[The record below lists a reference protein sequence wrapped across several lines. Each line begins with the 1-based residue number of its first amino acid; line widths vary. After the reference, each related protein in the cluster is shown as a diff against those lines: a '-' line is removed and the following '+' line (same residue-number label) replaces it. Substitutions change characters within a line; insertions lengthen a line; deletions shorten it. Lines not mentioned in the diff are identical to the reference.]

1 MASITAGQLLIR
13 LQGAAGRASAAEAEV
28 ASIPSTV
35 MDPDATD
42 VPSQDELQVRTRLT
56 LFSDKWTGASAA
68 VLGPSMSAIAADADA
83 KAALLSAVAADLD
96 NFKAELMVSMQ
107 ARIKAKTDHI
117 CKVLQQVAA
126 DASTLTGEAR
136 ALLSAPSTAPTTSLR
151 VAGTTGVTKQQAR
164 RQWKEARTQVAE
176 SWSKRR
182 EALAR
187 RLAELESLTDGSSH
201 DADSKADLRASVKDQ
216 QAMSDAMLCGI
227 YAVYGGDGED
237 IKRDSSDYKPF
248 PVPKQLDDG
257 NYEKFKASYKKW
269 RSAPATVREYSLILF
284 DLDYIFDAVDAVE
297 AMHLLPPDCLES
309 WIEADKHFD
318 EHLTAA
324 RQEKWL
330 ELHREL
336 HQSSS
341 DKVRDWTQ
349 IIHAVGQHAK
359 HMVEI
364 KDGDGLNFMYA
375 LLGAHVKFT
384 AADQQFHSTA
394 LMQLHTLFS
403 DSEGG
408 ADNIIKAI
416 EEARTKLRHAREV
429 GVFPEYDLC
438 GRDLI
443 AALGSVSTEI
453 YNDLHREKLFDPEV
467 LVHKK
472 FNSLDCSTIV
482 QSALT
487 QAMSIVKKRAK
498 REDRIHPG
506 QRKANEA
513 GAEVTAFRARADD
526 DEDEGVTKKRKRQVD
541 HCVLKSSSSRDLSS
555 KNKKNLHKYAMAN
568 LAECEDFHELEL
580 HVEACALTLTNGE
593 KLQEPIIRKHVKKLQ
608 GKMWKGKSPGP
619 STSPRKDFKQPRCS
633 VQGCDNKVNVNR
645 KTGTPFK
652 TCREHADKP
661 AKDHSERHDE
671 KKKSKYSANSADTE
685 SVTLEDA
692 QGNKIDH
699 VLDANTIEVV
709 RMLKSGTMKIAEDAG
724 SCKDKLAAF
733 AADY

>member
-68 VLGPSMSAIAADADA
+68 VLSPSMSAIAADADA

-96 NFKAELMVSMQ
+96 NFKAELMASMQ

-117 CKVLQQVAA
+117 CKVLQRIAA

-318 EHLTAA
+318 EHLTAV
-324 RQEKWL
+324 RQEK
-330 ELHREL
+330 
-336 HQSSS
+336 
-341 DKVRDWTQ
+341 
-349 IIHAVGQHAK
+349 
-359 HMVEI
+359 M
-364 KDGDGLNFMYA
+364 
-375 LLGAHVKFT
+375 
-384 AADQQFHSTA
+384 
-394 LMQLHTLFS
+394 
-403 DSEGG
+403 
-408 ADNIIKAI
+408 
-416 EEARTKLRHAREV
+416 
-429 GVFPEYDLC
+429 
-438 GRDLI
+438 
-443 AALGSVSTEI
+443 
-453 YNDLHREKLFDPEV
+453 
-467 LVHKK
+467 
-472 FNSLDCSTIV
+472 
-482 QSALT
+482 
-487 QAMSIVKKRAK
+487 
-498 REDRIHPG
+498 
-506 QRKANEA
+506 
-513 GAEVTAFRARADD
+513 ARAAQ
-526 DEDEGVTKKRKRQVD
+526 GVAPVIIGQ
-541 HCVLKSSSSRDLSS
+541 
-555 KNKKNLHKYAMAN
+555 
-568 LAECEDFHELEL
+568 
-580 HVEACALTLTNGE
+580 GE
-593 KLQEPIIRKHVKKLQ
+593 RLD
-608 GKMWKGKSPGP
+608 S
-619 STSPRKDFKQPRCS
+619 
-633 VQGCDNKVNVNR
+633 
-645 KTGTPFK
+645 
-652 TCREHADKP
+652 
-661 AKDHSERHDE
+661 DHSC
-671 KKKSKYSANSADTE
+671 
-685 SVTLEDA
+685 
-692 QGNKIDH
+692 G
-699 VLDANTIEVV
+699 
-709 RMLKSGTMKIAEDAG
+709 G
-724 SCKDKLAAF
+724 STCEAHG
-733 AADY
+733 